1 MFTRIVECQV
11 KPEKRDEFEDR
22 LRNEVLS
29 VLQKQPGFVDLI
41 ALESEDETE
50 RQVAISFWNTKQDAE
65 RYHRE
70 HYPRIAEMLKP
81 YLKRDPRV
89 ETFNVGHST
98 THRISA
104 GKAA

>member
-1 MFTRIVECQV
+1 MFTRIVECHV
-11 KPEKRDEFEDR
+11 KPEKRDEVENT
-22 LRNEVLS
+22 LRNEVLA

-50 RQVAISFWNTKQDAE
+50 RLVAISFWNTKHDAE

-70 HYPRIAEMLKP
+70 HYPRVAEMLKP
-81 YLKRDPRV
+81 YLTSDPRV
-89 ETFNVGHST
+89 ETFTVGQST
-98 THRISA
+98 VHRISA

>member
-1 MFTRIVECQV
+1 MYTRIVECHL
-11 KPEKRDEFEDR
+11 KPETRDEVENR
-22 LRNEVLS
+22 MRNDVLS

-50 RQVAISFWNTKQDAE
+50 RLVAISFWNTKHDAE

-70 HYPRIAEMLKP
+70 NFSRVSEILKP
-81 YLKRDPRV
+81 YPKSDPRV
-89 ETFNVGHST
+89 ETFHVGHST
-98 THRISA
+98 AHRISA

>member
-1 MFTRIVECQV
+1 MYTRIVECHV
-11 KPEKRDEFEDR
+11 KPETRDEVEKR
-22 LRNEVLS
+22 MRNEVLS

-50 RQVAISFWNTKQDAE
+50 RLVAISFWNTKHDAE

-70 HYPRIAEMLKP
+70 HYPRVAEILKP
-81 YLKRDPRV
+81 YLTSDPRV

-98 THRISA
+98 AHRISA
-104 GKAA
+104 DEAA